1 MSRRTRLKF
10 IKKIIT
16 LIIIVY
22 FLPQRK
28 PTVKGP
34 RNSKSVFLRIGRISN
49 KFNILLTGKGVGV
62 YLKQYVF

>member
-1 MSRRTRLKF
+1 MSKRTRLKF

-22 FLPQRK
+22 FLPQKK
-28 PTVKGP
+28 PTGKGP
-34 RNSKSVFLRIGRISN
+34 RNSKSVGRISN